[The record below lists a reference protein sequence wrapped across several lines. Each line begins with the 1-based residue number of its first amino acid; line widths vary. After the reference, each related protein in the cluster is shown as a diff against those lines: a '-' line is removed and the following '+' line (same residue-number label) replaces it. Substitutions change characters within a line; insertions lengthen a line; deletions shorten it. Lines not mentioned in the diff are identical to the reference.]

1 MRKIQSL
8 SPTFKAVFFCMLLL
22 ALCRTSKATD
32 PPFTVKTGLFDQTEP
47 VSLGLATAEGTETV
61 TIFQP
66 SDTTDHYSNGV
77 FMTGFKDY
85 LYCQW
90 QSSEWNED
98 AQDTWVAYSRSLD
111 GRNWSP
117 PMILAASI
125 EEGYC
130 SSGGWWVAGD
140 TLVAY
145 INVWPSSVS
154 PRGGYTSYITSTD
167 GITWSEIKPLLMA
180 NGDTLNGIFEQDPH
194 ALPDGR
200 IINAAHFQPGL
211 VVSPI
216 YTDDSSGM
224 RSWTRANY
232 TNLSISNGIS
242 REIEPSWFL
251 RDDDTLVMVF
261 RDQNSSFKRLASV
274 SGNRGE
280 NWSIP
285 VLTGMPDSRSK
296 QSAGNIADSAAFMV
310 GNPVNNKTR
319 IPLVITL
326 SRNGRF
332 FNTAYVLR
340 KGGNGI
346 QELRYSGTSK
356 RLGYHY
362 PKSMVWKDTLY
373 VSYST
378 NKEDVQY
385 TRVPLTSLVVDT
397 STVDISTSV
406 PFSDVQPDSRN
417 IKIYFNENR
426 IINIAFQEHLSH
438 GIVSIFNLNGQ
449 LLHYRKI
456 YNSNLYIDMKQYPA
470 GTYIIDV
477 RTDLGRETQL
487 FYNW

>member
-1 MRKIQSL
+1 M
-8 SPTFKAVFFCMLLL
+8 
-22 ALCRTSKATD
+22 
-32 PPFTVKTGLFDQTEP
+32 
-47 VSLGLATAEGTETV
+47 
-61 TIFQP
+61 
-66 SDTTDHYSNGV
+66 
-77 FMTGFKDY
+77 
-85 LYCQW
+85 
-90 QSSEWNED
+90 
-98 AQDTWVAYSRSLD
+98 
-111 GRNWSP
+111 
-117 PMILAASI
+117 
-125 EEGYC
+125 
-130 SSGGWWVAGD
+130 
-140 TLVAY
+140 
-145 INVWPSSVS
+145 
-154 PRGGYTSYITSTD
+154 
-167 GITWSEIKPLLMA
+167 
-180 NGDTLNGIFEQDPH
+180 
-194 ALPDGR
+194 
-200 IINAAHFQPGL
+200 
-211 VVSPI
+211 
-216 YTDDSSGM
+216 
-224 RSWTRANY
+224 
-232 TNLSISNGIS
+232 
-242 REIEPSWFL
+242 
-251 RDDDTLVMVF
+251 
-261 RDQNSSFKRLASV
+261 
-274 SGNRGE
+274 
-280 NWSIP
+280 
-285 VLTGMPDSRSK
+285 
-296 QSAGNIADSAAFMV
+296 
-310 GNPVNNKTR
+310 
-319 IPLVITL
+319 VITL
-326 SRNGRF
+326 SRNGGF

-378 NKEDVQY
+378 NKEDVEY